1 MDREKFDVVII
12 GAGAGGLSCGAFL
25 AKAGHKVLV
34 TEQLPFVGG
43 RGSSIEYKGFQV
55 STGAGGWLLALKDIV
70 FDPLG
75 VPFDSMVRIP
85 EVNSAY
91 YIHGKCYEVPNTG
104 KLRAALNI
112 AAGEK
117 EANKVMK
124 ALKKAFTWEL
134 PSDKISLR
142 DWLLQ
147 YTSSEEAIGIVNASW
162 QVGETGAGGTL
173 DLIKNMRSADYGY
186 AINGN
191 RSMWGAVADVIRAN
205 GGEIW
210 TQSRAT
216 KILIEDET
224 VKGVVVT
231 KNLLKKS
238 QAQVQ
243 IDAEAVVCNAGP
255 YTTLKLGGE
264 ENFCRSHI
272 KDVKETLKTFPW
284 LAFQVSS
291 SAPILPS
298 QGIGFV
304 SGSRI
309 VNWVLSPTSLCP
321 ELAPNGKHITYV
333 GAWIPP
339 NPPWNF
345 SKYLEMAIQ
354 DVREFAPAYDKY
366 VEEIL
371 HVAFFIRQ
379 DWPMYRSYDGH
390 SLPSPKTSVVNLY
403 NVGDAVFPRGISGQP
418 GAALSGRR
426 VAEDIQTRRTSER
439 LKKL

>member
-1 MDREKFDVVII
+1 MDRAKFDVVII
-12 GAGAGGLSCGAFL
+12 GAGAGGLSAGAFL
-25 AKAGHKVLV
+25 SRAGYKVLV

-43 RGSSIEYKGFQV
+43 RGSSLEYKGFQV
-55 STGAGGWLLALKDIV
+55 STGAGGWLLALNEHI

-75 VPFDSMVRIP
+75 VPFNVRIP

-91 YIHGKCYEVPNTG
+91 YIKGKCYEVPNTG
-104 KLRAALNI
+104 KLRAALKI
-112 AAGEK
+112 AAGDK
-117 EANKVMK
+117 EADNVMRG
-124 ALKKAFTWEL
+124 LKKALTWEL

-147 YTSSEEAIGIVNASW
+147 YTKSEEAIGVVNANW
-162 QVGETGAGGTL
+162 QVTETGAGGTL
-173 DLIKNMRSADYGY
+173 ELFKKMGSINFGF

-191 RSMWGAVADVIRAN
+191 RSMWEAIADVIRAN
-205 GGEIW
+205 GGEVW
-210 TQSRAT
+210 TRARAT

-224 VKGVVVT
+224 VKGVLVT
-231 KNLLKKS
+231 KNLLKKGE
-238 QAQVQ
+238 AQVQ
-243 IDAEAVVCNAGP
+243 IDAQAVICNAGP

-264 ENFCRSHI
+264 ENFCQSHI

-298 QGIGFV
+298 SGIGFV

-309 VNWVLSPTSLCP
+309 INWLLSPTLLCP
-321 ELAPNGKHITYV
+321 ELAPKGKHITYV
-333 GAWIPP
+333 GAWIPA

-354 DVREFAPAYDKY
+354 DVREFAPGYDKY

-371 HVAFFIRQ
+371 HVAYFIRQ
-379 DWPMYRSYDGH
+379 DWPMYRSYDGY
-390 SLPSPKTSVVNLY
+390 SLSSSKTSVINLY
-403 NVGDAVFPRGISGQP
+403 NAGDAVFPRGWSGQP
-418 GAALSGRR
+418 GAAMSGRR
-426 VAEDIQTRRTSER
+426 VAEDIQKRIRPSAR
-439 LKKL
+439 

>member
-1 MDREKFDVVII
+1 MDREKFDVVVI
-12 GAGAGGLSCGAFL
+12 GAGAGGLSAGAFL
-25 AKAGHKVLV
+25 ARAGYRVLV

-43 RGSSIEYKGFQV
+43 RGSSLNYKGFNV
-55 STGAGGWLLALKDIV
+55 STGAGGWLLALKDQI

-75 VPFDSMVRIP
+75 VPFNVRIP

-91 YIHGKCYEVPNTG
+91 YINGKCHGVPNTG
-104 KLRAALNI
+104 KLRAALTI

-117 EANKVMK
+117 EADKVMK
-124 ALKKAFTWEL
+124 ALKKAITWEL
-134 PSDKISLR
+134 PSNKISLR

-147 YTSSEEAIGIVNASW
+147 YTSSEEAIGVINSSW
-162 QVGETGAGGTL
+162 QLAETGAGGTL

-191 RSMWGAVADVIRAN
+191 RSMWEAIADVIRAG

-210 TQSRAT
+210 TRARAN
-216 KILIEDET
+216 KILIEDES

-231 KNLLKKS
+231 RDLLKK
-238 QAQVQ
+238 AEAKLQV
-243 IDAEAVVCNAGP
+243 DARAVVCNAGP
-255 YTTLKLGGE
+255 YATLRMGGE
-264 ENFCRSHI
+264 ENFCRSHV
-272 KDVKETLKTFPW
+272 KDVKETIKTFPW
-284 LAFQVSS
+284 LAFQVAS

-298 QGIGFV
+298 DGIGFV

-309 VNWVLSPTSLCP
+309 VNWVLCPTTLCP
-321 ELAPNGKHITYV
+321 ELAPKGKHITYI

-339 NPPWNF
+339 NPPWEF

-354 DVREFAPAYDKY
+354 DVREFAPSYDKY

-403 NVGDAVFPRGISGQP
+403 NVGDAVFPKGWSGQP
-418 GAALSGRR
+418 GAAMSGKR
-426 VAEDIQTRRTSER
+426 VAEDIQKRIKPSPS
-439 LKKL
+439 

>member
-25 AKAGHKVLV
+25 AKAGYKVLV

-55 STGAGGWLLALKDIV
+55 STGAGAWLLALKDV
-70 FDPLG
+70 AFDPLG
-75 VPFDSMVRIP
+75 VPFDSMVRVP
-85 EVNSAY
+85 KVNSAY
-91 YIHGKCYEVPNTG
+91 YINGKCHEVPNKG

-117 EANKVMK
+117 EADKVMK

-142 DWLLQ
+142 EWLLQ
-147 YTSSEEAIGIVNASW
+147 YTSSEDAIGVVNASW
-162 QVGETGAGGTL
+162 QVAETGAGGTL

-191 RSMWGAVADVIRAN
+191 RSMWEAIADVIRSN
-205 GGEIW
+205 GGEVW
-210 TQSRAT
+210 TQTRAT

-224 VKGVVVT
+224 AKGVVVT
-231 KNLLKKS
+231 RNLLKKS

-243 IDAEAVVCNAGP
+243 IDADVIACNAGP

-284 LAFQVSS
+284 MAFQVSS

-298 QGIGFV
+298 NGIGFV

-309 VNWVLSPTSLCP
+309 VNWVLSPTLLCP
-321 ELAPNGKHITYV
+321 ELAPKGKHITYV
-333 GAWIPP
+333 GAWIPA

-345 SKYLEMAIQ
+345 NKYLKMAIE
-354 DVREFAPAYDKY
+354 DVREFAPDYDKY

-371 HVAFFIRQ
+371 HVAYFIRQ
-379 DWPMYRSYDGH
+379 EWPMYRSYDGH
-390 SLPSPKTSVVNLY
+390 SLPSSKTSVVNLY
-403 NVGDAVFPRGISGQP
+403 NMGDAVFPKGISGQP
-418 GAALSGRR
+418 GAALSGRK
-426 VAEDIQTRRTSER
+426 VAEDIQKRIKPSSA
-439 LKKL
+439 K